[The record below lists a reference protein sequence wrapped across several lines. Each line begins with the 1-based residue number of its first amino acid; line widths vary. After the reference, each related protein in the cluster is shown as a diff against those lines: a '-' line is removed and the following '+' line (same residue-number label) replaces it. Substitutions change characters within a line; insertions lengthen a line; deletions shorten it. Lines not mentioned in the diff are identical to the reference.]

1 MLHHLLIPLLAPDDG
16 HGGGGG
22 GAAGGASS
30 GGTGGDPASVPYD
43 RFKAVVTDKNN
54 LVAENARLESELQKL
69 TEKAA
74 TVDTLSSEVNR
85 WKTEAETAKGRFVA
99 FTEFSEALGISD
111 AEVIETFDARY
122 RSLAEKD
129 RPTRKAFVDELR
141 GDLEKAPT
149 LLRPWL
155 TPSQTG
161 SVQSGQGGAEG
172 NGSKP
177 RAPGARTS
185 PSGSQAQPSA
195 AEIAAVRDRCVK
207 KGDWTEWK
215 DFKKTHGMR

>member
-69 TEKAA
+69 IEKAA
-74 TVDTLSSEVNR
+74 TVDTLSGEVNR

-129 RPTRKAFVDELR
+129 RPTRKVFVEELR

-161 SVQSGQGGAEG
+161 SVQSGLAL
-172 NGSKP
+172 
-177 RAPGARTS
+177 RV
-185 PSGSQAQPSA
+185 SGA
-195 AEIAAVRDRCVK
+195 AERGRDRRRARPLRQEGRLDGVEGLQEDPRHEVARK
-207 KGDWTEWK
+207 VA
-215 DFKKTHGMR
+215 R